1 MFDPELLSL
10 CVEFRVRMK
19 PKDSSMLERDAT
31 KIQITNTELSY
42 YITALPYIVLG
53 EMF

>member
-19 PKDSSMLERDAT
+19 PKDASLLEPDAT
-31 KIQITNTELSY
+31 KSQITNTELSY
-42 YITALPYIVLG
+42 YITTLLQIVLG
-53 EMF
+53 ETF